1 MENISVFSNMDS
13 LLLLYLEYTQG
24 HTRSYWCTLL
34 ETFCLYENNVSLL
47 GYSVHRVN
55 LMIHLAYLLIAKY
68 RLLKLSLLIVHLVCV
83 CVCVL
88 CRCTWLVS
96 TSSLV
101 RSMKISVLPPTTWT
115 SPTSREW
122 ITRWDSRRTG
132 RVSAASRTACYRLL
146 IKHFSAVEMWQ
157 RTRAVSSE
165 SLWVDELISGK
176 RDEWTVTSQLSQ
188 KYSPICFGLN

>member
-1 MENISVFSNMDS
+1 MDS

-83 CVCVL
+83 CVVQVHLVGIDIFSGKKYEDICPSTHNMDVPNIKRMDYQVRQPEDWPGL
-88 CRCTWLVS
+88 GRFSHSLLPTINKTFLRCWNVAEDQDCLLWVILS
-96 TSSLV
+96 WWV
-101 RSMKISVLPPTTWT
+101 NIWEK
-115 SPTSREW
+115 
-122 ITRWDSRRTG
+122 RWVNSH
-132 RVSAASRTACYRLL
+132 VSAITE
-146 IKHFSAVEMWQ
+146 IFPNM
-157 RTRAVSSE
+157 
-165 SLWVDELISGK
+165 LWS
-176 RDEWTVTSQLSQ
+176 
-188 KYSPICFGLN
+188 